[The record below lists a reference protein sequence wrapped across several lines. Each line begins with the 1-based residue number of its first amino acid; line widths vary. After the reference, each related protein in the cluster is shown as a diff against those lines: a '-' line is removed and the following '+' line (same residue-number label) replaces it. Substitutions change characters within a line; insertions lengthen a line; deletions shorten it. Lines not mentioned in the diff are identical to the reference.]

1 MKKSL
6 LLSMKNILFLLVS
19 LLSASLSFGQ
29 QKQYQIAA
37 FGFYNLENFYD
48 TINQP
53 NVDDEEF
60 TPDGSHHYNGKIF
73 FDKVDHLADV
83 ISQIG
88 MDKTPDGL
96 AFMGCAE
103 IENRT
108 VLETLV
114 NHPKLKARNYQIVHY
129 DGPDLRGV
137 DCGFIYNPKYF
148 KVLESKSLRVNLKQ
162 IVKDWRP
169 TRDILY
175 IKGIFGGV
183 DTVHIF
189 VNHWPSR
196 RGGEEVTAPL
206 RNFAANVS
214 KRFIDS
220 LMQIN
225 PNTKVINMGDLN
237 DNPTDPS
244 MVKILKCT
252 DKKDKTKPGGL
263 FNPWV
268 DYYKKGIGTLGY
280 NDTWSLFDQQVISY
294 GWLPHN
300 QEGYFY
306 QGAYIFKKDF
316 MLQKTGKYKDYPKRT
331 WDFNIYN
338 AGYSDH
344 FPTYITILREV
355 K

>member
-1 MKKSL
+1 MKKSISL
-6 LLSMKNILFLLVS
+6 LCSLFLVS
-19 LLSASLSFGQ
+19 LLFAQ
-29 QKQYQIAA
+29 QKQYKIAA

-53 NVDDEEF
+53 NVDDEDF
-60 TPDGSHHYNGKIF
+60 TPDGNYHYTGKIF
-73 FDKVDHLADV
+73 MDKVDHLAEV
-83 ISQIG
+83 VSQIATE
-88 MDKTPDGL
+88 KTPDGL
-96 AFMGCAE
+96 AFFGCAE
-103 IENRT
+103 IENRS

-148 KVLESKSLRVNLKQ
+148 KVIESRSIRVNLKE

-175 IKGIFGGV
+175 VKGIFGGT
-183 DTVHIF
+183 DTIHIF

-196 RGGEEVTAPL
+196 RGGEEATAPL
-206 RNFAANVS
+206 RRYAAGIG
-214 KRFIDS
+214 KHIIDS
-220 LMQIN
+220 LMAIN
-225 PNTKVINMGDLN
+225 PNTKIVDMGDLN

-244 MVKILKCT
+244 MVKVLKCVE
-252 DKKDKTKPGGL
+252 KKEDCKSGGM

-280 NDTWSLFDQQVISY
+280 NDTWSLFDQQAISY
-294 GWLPHN
+294 GWLSHN
-300 QEGYFY
+300 QSGFFY
-306 QGAYIFKKDF
+306 QGAHIFSKDY
-316 MLQKTGKYKDYPKRT
+316 MIQKTGKYKGYPKRT

-344 FPTYITILREV
+344 FPTYITILKEV

>member
-1 MKKSL
+1 MKKSISL
-6 LLSMKNILFLLVS
+6 LFSLFLVS
-19 LLSASLSFGQ
+19 LLLAQ
-29 QKQYQIAA
+29 QKQYKIAA

-53 NVDDEEF
+53 NVDDEDF
-60 TPDGSHHYNGKIF
+60 TPDGNYHYTGKIF
-73 FDKVDHLADV
+73 MDKVDHLAEV
-83 ISQIG
+83 VSQIATE
-88 MDKTPDGL
+88 KTPDGL
-96 AFMGCAE
+96 AFFGCAE
-103 IENRT
+103 IENRS

-148 KVLESKSLRVNLKQ
+148 KVIESRSIRVNLKE

-175 IKGIFGGV
+175 VKGIFGGT
-183 DTVHIF
+183 DTIHIF

-196 RGGEEVTAPL
+196 RGGEEATAPL
-206 RNFAANVS
+206 RRYAAGIG
-214 KRFIDS
+214 KHIIDS
-220 LMQIN
+220 LMAIN
-225 PNTKVINMGDLN
+225 PNTKIVDMGDLN

-244 MVKILKCT
+244 MVKVLKCVE
-252 DKKDKTKPGGL
+252 KKEDCKSGGM

-280 NDTWSLFDQQVISY
+280 NDTWSLFDQQAISY
-294 GWLPHN
+294 GWLSHN
-300 QEGYFY
+300 QSGFFY
-306 QGAYIFKKDF
+306 QGAHIFSKDY
-316 MLQKTGKYKDYPKRT
+316 MIQKTGKYKGYPKRT

-338 AGYSDH
+338 SGYSDH
-344 FPTYITILREV
+344 FPTYITILKEV

>member
-1 MKKSL
+1 
-6 LLSMKNILFLLVS
+6 MKNITTLLMSLFIVS
-19 LLSASLSFGQ
+19 TMIAQS
-29 QKQYQIAA
+29 KQYKIAA

-53 NVDDEEF
+53 NVDDDDF
-60 TPDGSHHYNGKIF
+60 TPNGSYHYTGKIF
-73 FDKVDHLADV
+73 MDKVDHLAEV
-83 ISQIG
+83 ISQIAT
-88 MDKTPDGL
+88 DKTPDGL
-96 AFMGCAE
+96 AFFGCAE

-148 KVLESKSLRVNLKQ
+148 KVLESRSIRVNLKEV
-162 IVKDWRP
+162 VKDWRP

-175 IKGIFGGV
+175 VKGVFGGV
-183 DTVHIF
+183 DTIHVF

-196 RGGEEVTAPL
+196 RGGEEATAPL
-206 RNFAANVS
+206 RNFAASIS
-214 KRFIDS
+214 KKFIDS

-225 PNTKVINMGDLN
+225 PNTKVVDMGDLN

-244 MVKILKCT
+244 MVKILKCV
-252 DKKDKTKPGGL
+252 DKKENCKQGGL

-268 DYYKKGIGTLGY
+268 DFYKKGIGTLGY
-280 NDTWSLFDQQVISY
+280 NDTWSLFDQQVISC
-294 GWLPHN
+294 GWLPKN
-300 QEGYFY
+300 QNGYFY
-306 QGAYIFKKDF
+306 QGAHIFSKDF
-316 MLQKTGKYKDYPKRT
+316 MIQKTGKYKGYPKRT

-344 FPTYITILREV
+344 FPTYITILREIN
-355 K
+355 

>member
-1 MKKSL
+1 
-6 LLSMKNILFLLVS
+6 
-19 LLSASLSFGQ
+19 
-29 QKQYQIAA
+29 AA

-88 MDKTPDGL
+88 TDKTPDGL